1 MKIAGLVTKVLRK
14 YGQAMTLTR
23 SVPGTFDPV
32 TSSSTG
38 DTETTYTVYGVTE
51 TYNMFGTGTSTS
63 KAGTLIEAGD
73 LKATIEAEVVAPQP
87 GDTLMTM
94 GVAWN
99 VLGVS
104 PAAPQGENIV
114 FELHLR
120 K

>member
-23 SVPGTFDPV
+23 PVPGTFDPV
-32 TSSSTG
+32 ASSSTG
-38 DTETTYTVYGVTE
+38 DTETAYTVYGVTE
-51 TYNMFGTGTSTS
+51 TYSSFVTTT
-63 KAGTLIEAGD
+63 KAGTLVEAGD
-73 LKATIEAEVVAPQP
+73 LKATVEAQVVAPQP
-87 GDTLMTM
+87 GDTLTVM
-94 GVAWN
+94 GAAWN
-99 VLGVS
+99 ILGVS